1 MRIAVAAL
9 MTLLAAGSLPAQRQ
23 SPPPAG
29 PPKDFTLTP
38 RKTFSLPNGMQV
50 SMVPFGTVPKV
61 YVRLGIRTGNIN
73 EKANEIWLA
82 DVTGDLLQEGTTT
95 RTAEQ
100 IARDAASMGGAIAVG
115 VGPDRTNITGDV
127 LSERGPEF
135 VRLIADVVRHPRLPE
150 TELARIKANRV
161 RQLAITRS
169 QPQPLAQERFAALLY
184 PDHPYG
190 RLYPTEAMLDG
201 YTVDQV
207 RAFYQANYGAARSH
221 LYVTGVFDSA
231 AMERAIREAFSDWA
245 RGPEPV
251 VVPPPPPPSSR
262 SVVLLDRPG
271 AVQSTIDLGLRVPGP
286 SDSTYL
292 PLVVTDALLG
302 GAFGSRITS
311 NIREDKGYTY
321 SPYSTIDTKQRAS
334 DWSENADVTTAV
346 TGASLKE
353 IFGEID
359 RLQKAAPPTDELR
372 GIQNNLAGVFVLQN
386 SSRAGVAGQLAFVDL
401 HGLSDE
407 YLTGYV
413 RRVLAVTPEQVQRMA
428 QLYLRPERMQLVVV
442 GDKKVV
448 QEQLAPW
455 GTVIP

>member
-359 RLQKAAPPTDELR
+359 RLQKAAPPPDELR